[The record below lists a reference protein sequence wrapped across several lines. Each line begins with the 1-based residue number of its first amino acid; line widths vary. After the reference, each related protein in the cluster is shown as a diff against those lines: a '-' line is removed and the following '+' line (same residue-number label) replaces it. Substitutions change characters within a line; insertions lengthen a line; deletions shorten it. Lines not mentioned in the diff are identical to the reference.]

1 MENRI
6 EILQKAKIRMTQK
19 FHSYVYIKKKKKI
32 NQKHLLK
39 DTCTPIFIAAL
50 FNSQGMKE
58 IYKSRGMSK
67 ENMVHIYNE
76 TLLSYE
82 KEGNNAIC
90 SNVDRSG
97 GHYAKRNVRQI
108 LYDITYM
115 WNLKKN
121 TIN

>member
-1 MENRI
+1 M
-6 EILQKAKIRMTQK
+6 
-19 FHSYVYIKKKKKI
+19 YISKKKK

-58 IYKSRGMSK
+58 IYMSRGMGK

-97 GHYAKRNVRQI
+97 GHYAKQNCQTNIVWYN
-108 LYDITYM
+108 LYVESK
-115 WNLKKN
+115 KKN

>member
-1 MENRI
+1 M
-6 EILQKAKIRMTQK
+6 
-19 FHSYVYIKKKKKI
+19 
-32 NQKHLLK
+32 
-39 DTCTPIFIAAL
+39 
-50 FNSQGMKE
+50 
-58 IYKSRGMSK
+58 SRGMGK

-97 GHYAKRNVRQI
+97 GHYAKRNVRQV

-115 WNLKKN
+115 WNLKKKYN
-121 TIN
+121 KLVSITERQTHRYRGQVSDSHWEAGRQYRYGSMRGANSGF